1 LHLINQSAMK
11 HLKLPVHAI
20 VLTGLIF
27 LAAMSRFLPHPPN
40 FTPLGAIALFGAAFY
55 QRRIL
60 AFAVPFAALWISDLV
75 LNNLIYAKAYPQFYD
90 GFVWYNSLAVYAG
103 FFLVVLLGLSA
114 LKSVT
119 PLRLGA
125 VSASASLVFFLVT
138 NFGSWLIDPVYPK
151 NMTGLSAAYLAGIP
165 FFWNTLLGDF
175 FFCAILFGS
184 YAVIAKLVPGLALRK
199 A

>member
-1 LHLINQSAMK
+1 MK
-11 HLKLPVHAI
+11 HFKLPVHAS

-40 FTPLGAIALFGAAFY
+40 FTPLGAIALFGAAFF
-55 QRRIL
+55 QRRVF

-90 GFVWYNSLAVYAG
+90 GFVWYNSIAGYAG
-103 FFLVVLLGLSA
+103 FLLVVLLGIGT
-114 LKSVT
+114 LKTVT

-125 VSASASLVFFLVT
+125 VSVGSSFVFFLVT
-138 NFGSWLIDPVYPK
+138 NFGSWLIDPIYPK
-151 NMTGLSAAYLAGIP
+151 NAGGLGAAYLAGIP
-165 FFWNTLLGDF
+165 FFWNTLGGDL

-184 YAVIAKLVPGLALRK
+184 YGLICKFSPGLALKK